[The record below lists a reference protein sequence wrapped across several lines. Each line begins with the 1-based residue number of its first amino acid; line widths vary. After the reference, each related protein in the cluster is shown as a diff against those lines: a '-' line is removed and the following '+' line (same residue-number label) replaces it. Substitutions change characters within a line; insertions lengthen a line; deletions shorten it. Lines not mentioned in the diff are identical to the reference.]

1 MFKNTKQ
8 KVIAGVAGL
17 AVVAA
22 LGAGFAYAN
31 GAFTPATTPEAPAT
45 VAKANVQRN
54 MKQLTAANVTKAA
67 ANLTF
72 AGTDVSATN
81 PVSVSIADGHVMVTE
96 TSSDTAANN
105 VWYAPRRA
113 AALAARLAETKVTDS
128 ADENKDTD
136 IKDVTYVVTDT
147 EGNVKIAVTEEPT
160 ADAVATAGK
169 QTPLDETNPDEVKS
183 TVTVEVTEDEAKHMD
198 EVQPTADTKTDAEK
212 TSDTKADSEKTSDA
226 TSDKK
231 EDTNATSTDTPTEAP
246 KTDKVLNESTG
257 FTMSEDTHDGLADDE
272 KANVATSG
280 GKEVTDPTGT
290 AITPAAPAPK
300 QEAATEAE
308 APAPE
313 KAETVA
319 QNAPEPSYSAPA
331 APSNSS
337 SYTAPA
343 APSNSS
349 SYTAPS
355 QPAQREKHYVVDVYA
370 WDEQVQ
376 TGSHYL
382 TSDGHIFYDDNS
394 LNAYMKQQI
403 KAGHT
408 RISYSVE
415 PDYTTVHHPEQGH
428 WE

>member
-1 MFKNTKQ
+1 MFKTTKQ

-22 LGAGFAYAN
+22 LGTGFAYAN
-31 GAFTPATTPEAPAT
+31 GAFAPASTPEAPAA

-72 AGTDVSATN
+72 AGTDVSATK

-113 AALAARLAETKVTDS
+113 AALAARLAETKVADS

-198 EVQPTADTKTDAEK
+198 EVQPTADTKTKAE

-226 TSDKK
+226 TSEKK
-231 EDTNATSTDTPTEAP
+231 EDANATSTDTPAEAP

-331 APSNSS
+331 APSNS
-337 SYTAPA
+337 
-343 APSNSS
+343 N

-370 WDEQVQ
+370 WDEQVPD
-376 TGSHYL
+376 GSYYQF
-382 TSDGHIFYDDNS
+382 TDGHIEYTDAGM
-394 LNAYMKQQI
+394 NAYYKAQI
-403 KAGHT
+403 KAGV
-408 RISYSVE
+408 RKLSYSVVE
-415 PDYTTVHHPEQGH
+415 TYKTIHHPEQGH

>member
-1 MFKNTKQ
+1 MLKNTKQ
-8 KVIAGVAGL
+8 RVIAGVAGL

-22 LGAGFAYAN
+22 LGTGFAYAN
-31 GAFTPATTPEAPAT
+31 GAFTPTATPEAPAA
-45 VAKANVQRN
+45 VAKANVRRN

-72 AGTDVSATN
+72 AGTDVSVTN

-183 TVTVEVTEDEAKHMD
+183 TVVVEVTEDEAKHMD
-198 EVQPTADTKTDAEK
+198 EVQPTADTKTETG
-212 TSDTKADSEKTSDA
+212 TSDTKSDSEKTSDA

-231 EDTNATSTDTPTEAP
+231 EDANATSTDTPAEAP

-257 FTMSEDTHDGLADDE
+257 FTMSEDTHDGLAEDE

-280 GKEVTDPTGT
+280 GKEVTDPAGT

-300 QEAATEAE
+300 QEDATEAE

-337 SYTAPA
+337 SYTAP
-343 APSNSS
+343 
-349 SYTAPS
+349 S
-355 QPAQREKHYVVDVYA
+355 QPAQREKQKVWVVDRQA
-370 WDEQVQ
+370 WDEQVN
-376 TGSHYL
+376 TGSHYH
-382 TSDGHIFYDDNS
+382 TSDGHDFYDDDS
-394 LNAYMKQQI
+394 LDDYAMQQL
-403 KAGHT
+403 KAGNTHL
-408 RISYSVE
+408 SYSVVE
-415 PDYTTVHHPEQGH
+415 DYTTIHHPEEGH
-428 WE
+428 WEWQ

>member
-1 MFKNTKQ
+1 MLKTTKQ

-22 LGAGFAYAN
+22 LGTGFAYAN
-31 GAFTPATTPEAPAT
+31 GVFTPASTPEAPAA

-113 AALAARLAETKVTDS
+113 AAFAARLAETKVTDS

-147 EGNVKIAVTEEPT
+147 EGNVKIAVTEEPS

-183 TVTVEVTEDEAKHMD
+183 TVVVEVTEDEAKHMD
-198 EVQPTADTKTDAEK
+198 EVQPTADTKTDAA
-212 TSDTKADSEKTSDA
+212 TSDVKADSEKTSDA

-231 EDTNATSTDTPTEAP
+231 EDANATSTDTPAEAP

-300 QEAATEAE
+300 QEDATEAE

-331 APSNSS
+331 APSNSN
-337 SYTAPA
+337 SYA
-343 APSNSS
+343 
-349 SYTAPS
+349 APS
-355 QPAQREKHYVVDVYA
+355 QPAQREKQRVWVVDKPA
-370 WDEQVQ
+370 WDEQVVS
-376 TGSHYL
+376 GGYIRI
-382 TSDGHIFYDDNS
+382 SDGTIFYNTADAV
-394 LNAYMKQQI
+394 AYMKQQI
-403 KAGHT
+403 KAGNT
-408 RISYSVE
+408 RISYSAE
-415 PDYTTVHHPEQGH
+415 DEYTTIHHPEEGH
-428 WE
+428 WEWQ

>member
-8 KVIAGVAGL
+8 RIIAGVAGL

-31 GAFTPATTPEAPAT
+31 GAFTPASTPEAPAT

-128 ADENKDTD
+128 ADENKEAD

-160 ADAVATAGK
+160 AGAVATAGK

-198 EVQPTADTKTDAEK
+198 EVQPTADTKTEAA

-231 EDTNATSTDTPTEAP
+231 EDANTTSTDTPAEAP

-280 GKEVTDPTGT
+280 GKEVTDPTGD

-313 KAETVA
+313 KADAVA
-319 QNAPEPSYSAPA
+319 QNAPEPSYS
-331 APSNSS
+331 
-337 SYTAPA
+337 APA

-370 WDEQVQ
+370 WDEQVPN
-376 TGSHYL
+376 GYHYV
-382 TSDGHIFYDDNS
+382 TSDGHTFYDKDS
-394 LNAYMKQQI
+394 LNAYAMQQLQTGNT
-403 KAGHT
+403 KL
-408 RISYSVE
+408 SYSVVD
-415 PDYTTVHHPEQGH
+415 DYITVHHPEQGH

>member
-8 KVIAGVAGL
+8 KVIAGGATL

-22 LGAGFAYAN
+22 LGTGFAYAN
-31 GAFTPATTPEAPAT
+31 GAFTPTATPEAPAA

-72 AGTDVSATN
+72 AGTDVSVTN

-128 ADENKDTD
+128 ADENKEAD

-183 TVTVEVTEDEAKHMD
+183 TVVVEVTEDEAKHMD
-198 EVQPTADTKTDAEK
+198 EVQPTADTKTEAA

-231 EDTNATSTDTPTEAP
+231 EDADTTADTTPAEAP

-280 GKEVTDPTGT
+280 GKEVTDPAGT

-313 KAETVA
+313 KADTVA

-331 APSNSS
+331 SPSNNNSS
-337 SYTAPA
+337 SSYSAPA
-343 APSNSS
+343 
-349 SYTAPS
+349 
-355 QPAQREKHYVVDVYA
+355 QPTQREKQRVWVVDHPA
-370 WDEQVQ
+370 WDETVE
-376 TGSHYL
+376 TGEHIRI
-382 TSDGHIFYDDNS
+382 SDGTIFYNAADAS
-394 LNAYMKQQI
+394 AYMKQQI
-403 KAGHT
+403 KAGIT

-415 PDYTTVHHPEQGH
+415 PDYTTVHHPEEGH
-428 WE
+428 WEWQ

>member
-1 MFKNTKQ
+1 MFKNTKK
-8 KVIAGVAGL
+8 KVIAGGATL

-22 LGAGFAYAN
+22 LGAGFVYAN
-31 GAFTPATTPEAPAT
+31 GTFTPAATPEAPAA

-72 AGTDVSATN
+72 AGTDVSVTN

-183 TVTVEVTEDEAKHMD
+183 TVVVEVTEDEAKHMD
-198 EVQPTADTKTDAEK
+198 EVQPTADTKTEAA

-231 EDTNATSTDTPTEAP
+231 EDADTTADTTPAEAP

-257 FTMSEDTHDGLADDE
+257 FTMSEDTHDGLAEDE

-280 GKEVTDPTGT
+280 GKEVTDPAGT

-300 QEAATEAE
+300 QEDATEAE

-331 APSNSS
+331 APSS
-337 SYTAPA
+337 
-343 APSNSS
+343 SS

-355 QPAQREKHYVVDVYA
+355 QPAQREKQKVWVVDRPA
-370 WDEQVQ
+370 WDEQVVS
-376 TGSHYL
+376 GGYIRI
-382 TSDGHIFYDDNS
+382 SDGTIFYNTADAV
-394 LNAYMKQQI
+394 AYMKQQI
-403 KAGHT
+403 KAGNT
-408 RISYSVE
+408 RISYSAE
-415 PDYTTVHHPEQGH
+415 DEYTTVHHPEEGH
-428 WE
+428 WEWQ

>member
-8 KVIAGVAGL
+8 KVIAGGATL

-31 GAFTPATTPEAPAT
+31 SAFTPAATPEAPAT
-45 VAKANVQRN
+45 VAKVNVQRN

-169 QTPLDETNPDEVKS
+169 QTPLDEINPEEVKS
-183 TVTVEVTEDEAKHMD
+183 TVVVEVTEDEAKHMD
-198 EVQPTADTKTDAEK
+198 EAQPTA
-212 TSDTKADSEKTSDA
+212 DTKADSEKTPDA

-231 EDTNATSTDTPTEAP
+231 EDADTTADIPAEAP
-246 KTDKVLNESTG
+246 KTDKVLNEPTG
-257 FTMSEDTHDGLADDE
+257 FIMSDDTHDGLADNE
-272 KANVATSG
+272 KANVTTSG
-280 GKEVTDPTGT
+280 GKEVTDPAGT
-290 AITPAAPAPK
+290 AITPAASAPK

-331 APSNSS
+331 APSNS
-337 SYTAPA
+337 
-343 APSNSS
+343 N

-355 QPAQREKHYVVDVYA
+355 QPAQREKQRVWVVDRQA
-370 WDEQVQ
+370 WDEQVE

-382 TSDGHIFYDDNS
+382 TSDGHVFYDAAS
-394 LNAYMKQQI
+394 MNAYVKQQL
-403 KAGHT
+403 KAGN
-408 RISYSVE
+408 RNISYSVV
-415 PDYTTVHHPEQGH
+415 PDYTTVHHPEEGH
-428 WE
+428 WEWQ

>member
-1 MFKNTKQ
+1 MFKTTKQ

-31 GAFTPATTPEAPAT
+31 GAFAPASTPEAPAT
-45 VAKANVQRN
+45 VAKANVQRQ

-72 AGTDVSATN
+72 AGTDVSVTN

-128 ADENKDTD
+128 TDENKEAD

-198 EVQPTADTKTDAEK
+198 EVQPTADTKTETA

-231 EDTNATSTDTPTEAP
+231 EDANATSTDTPAEAP

-331 APSNSS
+331 APSSNNSS
-337 SYTAPA
+337 SSYSAPA
-343 APSNSS
+343 
-349 SYTAPS
+349 
-355 QPAQREKHYVVDVYA
+355 QPTQREKQRVWVVDRPA
-370 WDEQVQ
+370 WDEQVPN
-376 TGSHYL
+376 GYHFV
-382 TSDGHIFYDDNS
+382 TSDGHVFYDKDS
-394 LNAYMKQQI
+394 MTAYVKQQI
-403 KAGHT
+403 KAGNT
-408 RISYSVE
+408 KLSYSVVD
-415 PDYTTVHHPEQGH
+415 DYITVHHPEEGH

>member
-8 KVIAGVAGL
+8 KVIAGGATL

-72 AGTDVSATN
+72 AGTDVSVSN

-128 ADENKDTD
+128 ADENKEAD

-198 EVQPTADTKTDAEK
+198 EVQPTADTKTETSSSDAK
-212 TSDTKADSEKTSDA
+212 TDSEKTSDV

-231 EDTNATSTDTPTEAP
+231 EDANATSTDTTAEAP

-290 AITPAAPAPK
+290 TITPAAPAPK

-313 KAETVA
+313 KAEAVA

-337 SYTAPA
+337 SYTAP
-343 APSNSS
+343 
-349 SYTAPS
+349 S
-355 QPAQREKHYVVDVYA
+355 QPAQREKQRVWVVDKPA
-370 WDEQVQ
+370 WDETVE
-376 TGSHYL
+376 TGEHIRI
-382 TSDGHIFYDDNS
+382 SDGTIFYNAADAS
-394 LNAYMKQQI
+394 AYMKQQI
-403 KAGHT
+403 KAGIT

-415 PDYTTVHHPEQGH
+415 PDYTTVHHPEEGH
-428 WE
+428 WEWQ

>member
-1 MFKNTKQ
+1 MLKTTKQ

-22 LGAGFAYAN
+22 LGTGFAYAN
-31 GAFTPATTPEAPAT
+31 GAFTPTATPEAPAT

-128 ADENKDTD
+128 ANENKEAD

-183 TVTVEVTEDEAKHMD
+183 TVVVEVTEDEAKHMD
-198 EVQPTADTKTDAEK
+198 EVQPTADTKTDTEK
-212 TSDTKADSEKTSDA
+212 TSDV

-231 EDTNATSTDTPTEAP
+231 EDANATSNDAPAEAP

-257 FTMSEDTHDGLADDE
+257 FTMSEDTHDGLSDDE

-280 GKEVTDPTGT
+280 GKEVTDPAGT
-290 AITPAAPAPK
+290 TITPAAPAPK

-313 KAETVA
+313 KAEAVA

-337 SYTAPA
+337 SYT
-343 APSNSS
+343 
-349 SYTAPS
+349 TPS
-355 QPAQREKHYVVDVYA
+355 QPAQREKQRVWVVDKPA
-370 WDEQVQ
+370 WDETIE
-376 TGSHYL
+376 TGEHIRI
-382 TSDGHIFYDDNS
+382 SDGTIFY
-394 LNAYMKQQI
+394 NAADATAYVKQQI
-403 KAGHT
+403 KAGIT

-415 PDYTTVHHPEQGH
+415 PDYTTVHHPEEGH
-428 WE
+428 WEWQ

>member
-8 KVIAGVAGL
+8 KVIAGGATL

-31 GAFTPATTPEAPAT
+31 GAFTPAATPEAPAT

-72 AGTDVSATN
+72 AGTDVSVTN
-81 PVSVSIADGHVMVTE
+81 PVSVSIADGHAMVTE

-160 ADAVATAGK
+160 AEAVATAGK

-198 EVQPTADTKTDAEK
+198 EVQLTAATKTEA
-212 TSDTKADSEKTSDA
+212 TSSDTKADSEKTSDA
-226 TSDKK
+226 TSDKNK
-231 EDTNATSTDTPTEAP
+231 DASATSTDTPAEAP

-280 GKEVTDPTGT
+280 GKEVTDPAGT

-313 KAETVA
+313 KSETVA
-319 QNAPEPSYSAPA
+319 QNAPESSYSAPA
-331 APSNSS
+331 S
-337 SYTAPA
+337 
-343 APSNSS
+343 PSNSS

-355 QPAQREKHYVVDVYA
+355 QPAQREKQRVWVVDRPV
-370 WDEQVQ
+370 WDETVE
-376 TGSHYL
+376 TGDHIRM
-382 TSDGHIFYDDNS
+382 SDGTIFYNTADAI
-394 LNAYMKQQI
+394 AYAKQQI
-403 KAGHT
+403 KAGNTHL
-408 RISYSVE
+408 SYSVE
-415 PDYTTVHHPEQGH
+415 PEYTTIHHSEEGH
-428 WE
+428 WEWQ

>member
-1 MFKNTKQ
+1 MLKTTKQ

-22 LGAGFAYAN
+22 LGVGFAYAN
-31 GAFTPATTPEAPAT
+31 GAFTPAATPEAPAT

-72 AGTDVSATN
+72 AGTDVSVSN

-128 ADENKDTD
+128 ADENKEAD

-183 TVTVEVTEDEAKHMD
+183 TVVVEVTEDEAKHMD
-198 EVQPTADTKTDAEK
+198 EVQPTADTKAEAE
-212 TSDTKADSEKTSDA
+212 TSDTKADSEKTNDA

-231 EDTNATSTDTPTEAP
+231 EDANATSTDAPAEAP

-337 SYTAPA
+337 SYT
-343 APSNSS
+343 
-349 SYTAPS
+349 TPS

-376 TGSHYL
+376 TGEHIRM
-382 TSDGHIFYDDNS
+382 SDGTIFYNAADAS
-394 LNAYMKQQI
+394 AYMKAKLKQGI
-403 KAGHT
+403 T
-408 RISYSVE
+408 NISYSVE
-415 PDYTTVHHPEQGH
+415 PEYTTIHHPEQGH

>member
-8 KVIAGVAGL
+8 RVIAGVAGL

-31 GAFTPATTPEAPAT
+31 GAFTPASTPEAPAA

-54 MKQLTAANVTKAA
+54 MKQLTAANVAKAA

-128 ADENKDTD
+128 ADENKEAD

-198 EVQPTADTKTDAEK
+198 EVQPTADTKTDAS

-231 EDTNATSTDTPTEAP
+231 EDAATAETPAEAP

-313 KAETVA
+313 KADTVA

-331 APSNSS
+331 SPSNS
-337 SYTAPA
+337 
-343 APSNSS
+343 N

-355 QPAQREKHYVVDVYA
+355 QPAQREKQKVWVVDRPA
-370 WDEQVQ
+370 WDEQVVS
-376 TGSHYL
+376 GGHFI
-382 TSDGHIFYDDNS
+382 TSDGHVFYDKNS
-394 LNAYMKQQI
+394 MTAYVKQQI
-403 KAGHT
+403 KAGNT
-408 RISYSVE
+408 RISYSVVD
-415 PDYTTVHHPEQGH
+415 DYTTVHHPEEGH
-428 WE
+428 WEWR

>member
-8 KVIAGVAGL
+8 KVIAGGATL

-31 GAFTPATTPEAPAT
+31 GVFTPASTPEAPAT

-128 ADENKDTD
+128 ADENKEAD

-169 QTPLDETNPDEVKS
+169 QTPLDETNPEEVKS
-183 TVTVEVTEDEAKHMD
+183 TVVVEVTEDEAKHMD
-198 EVQPTADTKTDAEK
+198 EVQPTADTKTETEK
-212 TSDTKADSEKTSDA
+212 TSDATSDA

-231 EDTNATSTDTPTEAP
+231 EDADTTADTTPAEAP

-300 QEAATEAE
+300 QEDATEAE

-337 SYTAPA
+337 SYTT
-343 APSNSS
+343 S
-349 SYTAPS
+349 S
-355 QPAQREKHYVVDVYA
+355 QPAQREKQRVWVVDKPA
-370 WDEQVQ
+370 WDEQVPN
-376 TGSHYL
+376 GYHYL
-382 TSDGHIFYDDNS
+382 FSDGHI
-394 LNAYMKQQI
+394 AYTDEESIAYAKAKL
-403 KAGHT
+403 KAGV
-408 RISYSVE
+408 RKLSYSIVD
-415 PDYTTVHHPEQGH
+415 DYITVHHPEEGH
-428 WE
+428 WEWQ

>member
-1 MFKNTKQ
+1 MLKTTKQ

-22 LGAGFAYAN
+22 LGTGFAYAN
-31 GAFTPATTPEAPAT
+31 GVFTPASTPEAPAA

-81 PVSVSIADGHVMVTE
+81 PVSVSITDGHVMVTE

-113 AALAARLAETKVTDS
+113 AALAARLAETKVADS
-128 ADENKDTD
+128 ADENKDTN

-147 EGNVKIAVTEEPT
+147 EGNVKIAVTEEPS

-198 EVQPTADTKTDAEK
+198 EVQPTADTKTEAE

-231 EDTNATSTDTPTEAP
+231 EDANATSTDTPAEAP

-337 SYTAPA
+337 SYTAP
-343 APSNSS
+343 
-349 SYTAPS
+349 S
-355 QPAQREKHYVVDVYA
+355 QPAQREKQRVWVVDKPA
-370 WDEQVQ
+370 WDEQVV
-376 TGSHYL
+376 SDSYIRM
-382 TSDGHIFYDDNS
+382 SDGTIFHSTADAI
-394 LNAYMKQQI
+394 AYMKAKFKQ
-403 KAGHT
+403 GVT
-408 RISYSVE
+408 NLSYSAE
-415 PDYTTVHHPEQGH
+415 DEYTTIHHPEEGH
-428 WE
+428 WEWR

>member
-8 KVIAGVAGL
+8 KVIAGGATL

-45 VAKANVQRN
+45 VAKANVQRS

-128 ADENKDTD
+128 ADENKEAD

-169 QTPLDETNPDEVKS
+169 QTPLDETNPEEVKS
-183 TVTVEVTEDEAKHMD
+183 TVVVEVTEDEAKHMD
-198 EVQPTADTKTDAEK
+198 EVQPTADTKAETG

-231 EDTNATSTDTPTEAP
+231 EDTATAKTPAEAP

-257 FTMSEDTHDGLADDE
+257 FTMSEDTHDGLAEDE

-280 GKEVTDPTGT
+280 GKEVTDPAGT

-331 APSNSS
+331 APSNSN
-337 SYTAPA
+337 SYAT
-343 APSNSS
+343 
-349 SYTAPS
+349 PS

-382 TSDGHIFYDDNS
+382 TSDGRVFYDDDS
-394 LNAYMKQQI
+394 LENYAMQQI
-403 KAGHT
+403 EAGNT
-408 RISYSVE
+408 KFSYSVV
-415 PDYTTVHHPEQGH
+415 PDYTTIHHPEQGH

>member
-8 KVIAGVAGL
+8 KVIAGGATL

-31 GAFTPATTPEAPAT
+31 GAFTPAATPEAPAT

-128 ADENKDTD
+128 ADENKEAD

-198 EVQPTADTKTDAEK
+198 EVQPTADTKTDAS
-212 TSDTKADSEKTSDA
+212 TSDTKTDSEKTTDA

-231 EDTNATSTDTPTEAP
+231 EDANATSTDTPAEAP

-280 GKEVTDPTGT
+280 GKEVTDPAGT

-337 SYTAPA
+337 SYTAP
-343 APSNSS
+343 
-349 SYTAPS
+349 S
-355 QPAQREKHYVVDVYA
+355 QPAQREKQRVWVVDHPA
-370 WDEQVQ
+370 WDEQVL
-376 TGSHYL
+376 TGGHFV
-382 TSDGHIFYDDNS
+382 TSDGHAFYDKDS
-394 LNAYMKQQI
+394 MTAYVKEQI
-403 KAGHT
+403 KAGNT
-408 RISYSVE
+408 KISYTVVD
-415 PDYTTVHHPEQGH
+415 DYTTVHHPEEGH
-428 WE
+428 WEWR

>member
-8 KVIAGVAGL
+8 RVIAGVAGL

-22 LGAGFAYAN
+22 LGTGFAYAN
-31 GAFTPATTPEAPAT
+31 GAFAPTATPEVPAT

-128 ADENKDTD
+128 ADENKEAD

-183 TVTVEVTEDEAKHMD
+183 TVTVEVTEDEAKHID
-198 EVQPTADTKTDAEK
+198 EVQPTADTKTEAEN
-212 TSDTKADSEKTSDA
+212 SDTKADSEKTNDI

-231 EDTNATSTDTPTEAP
+231 EDANATSTDTPAEAP

-319 QNAPEPSYSAPA
+319 QNAPEPSYSAP
-331 APSNSS
+331 
-337 SYTAPA
+337 T

-370 WDEQVQ
+370 WDEQVPN
-376 TGSHYL
+376 GYHFV
-382 TSDGHIFYDDNS
+382 TSDGHIFYDKDS
-394 LNAYMKQQI
+394 MTAYVKQQI
-403 KAGHT
+403 KAGNT
-408 RISYSVE
+408 KLSYTVVD
-415 PDYTTVHHPEQGH
+415 DYITVHHPEEGH

>member
-8 KVIAGVAGL
+8 KVIAGGATL

-22 LGAGFAYAN
+22 LGAGVAYAN
-31 GAFTPATTPEAPAT
+31 GAFTPAATPEAPAT

-183 TVTVEVTEDEAKHMD
+183 TVVVEVTEDEAKHMD
-198 EVQPTADTKTDAEK
+198 EVQPTADTKTETG
-212 TSDTKADSEKTSDA
+212 TSDAKTDSEKTYDA
-226 TSDKK
+226 TSDKNK
-231 EDTNATSTDTPTEAP
+231 DANATSTDTPAEAP

-257 FTMSEDTHDGLADDE
+257 FTMSEDTHDGLAEDE

-280 GKEVTDPTGT
+280 GKEVTDPAGT

-313 KAETVA
+313 KADAVA

-331 APSNSS
+331 APSNSN
-337 SYTAPA
+337 SYAT
-343 APSNSS
+343 
-349 SYTAPS
+349 PS
-355 QPAQREKHYVVDVYA
+355 QPAQREKQRVWVVDRPA
-370 WDEQVQ
+370 WDETVE
-376 TGSHYL
+376 TGSHYRI
-382 TSDGHIFYDDNS
+382 SDGTIFYNASDVT
-394 LNAYMKQQI
+394 AYMKQQI
-403 KAGHT
+403 RAGIT

-415 PDYTTVHHPEQGH
+415 PDYTTIHHPEEGH
-428 WE
+428 WEWQ

>member
-1 MFKNTKQ
+1 MFKTTKQ

-31 GAFTPATTPEAPAT
+31 GAFTPATTPEAPTT

-128 ADENKDTD
+128 ANENKEAD

-160 ADAVATAGK
+160 AEAVATAGK
-169 QTPLDETNPDEVKS
+169 QTPLDETNPDEVES
-183 TVTVEVTEDEAKHMD
+183 TVIVEVTEDEAKHMD
-198 EVQPTADTKTDAEK
+198 EVQPTADTKTETA
-212 TSDTKADSEKTSDA
+212 TSDTKADSEKTSDT

-231 EDTNATSTDTPTEAP
+231 EDATSTDTPAEAP

-280 GKEVTDPTGT
+280 GKEVTDPAGT

-337 SYTAPA
+337 SYTAP
-343 APSNSS
+343 
-349 SYTAPS
+349 S

-370 WDEQVQ
+370 WDEQVPN
-376 TGSHYL
+376 GYHYV
-382 TSDGHIFYDDNS
+382 TSDGHTFYDKDS
-394 LNAYMKQQI
+394 LNAYAMQQLQ
-403 KAGHT
+403 AGNT
-408 RISYSVE
+408 KLSYSVVD
-415 PDYTTVHHPEQGH
+415 DYITVHHPEQGH

>member
-8 KVIAGVAGL
+8 KVIAGGATL

-22 LGAGFAYAN
+22 LGAGVAYAN
-31 GAFTPATTPEAPAT
+31 GAFTPAATPEAPAT

-313 KAETVA
+313 KADTVA

-337 SYTAPA
+337 SYTAP
-343 APSNSS
+343 
-349 SYTAPS
+349 S
-355 QPAQREKHYVVDVYA
+355 QPAQREKQKVWVVDRPA
-370 WDEQVQ
+370 WDEQVN
-376 TGSHYL
+376 TGSHYH
-382 TSDGHIFYDDNS
+382 TSDGHDFYDDDS
-394 LNAYMKQQI
+394 LTVYMKQQI
-403 KAGHT
+403 KAGNTHL
-408 RISYSVE
+408 SYSVE
-415 PDYTTVHHPEQGH
+415 PDYTTIHHPEEGH
-428 WE
+428 WEWQ

>member
-8 KVIAGVAGL
+8 RVIAGVAGL

-22 LGAGFAYAN
+22 LGTGFAYAN
-31 GAFTPATTPEAPAT
+31 GVFTPASTPEAPAA
-45 VAKANVQRN
+45 VAEANVQRN

-128 ADENKDTD
+128 TDENKEAD

-198 EVQPTADTKTDAEK
+198 EVQPTADTKTETA

-231 EDTNATSTDTPTEAP
+231 EDANATSTDTPAEAP

-313 KAETVA
+313 KADTVA

-337 SYTAPA
+337 SYAT
-343 APSNSS
+343 
-349 SYTAPS
+349 PS
-355 QPAQREKHYVVDVYA
+355 QPAQREKQRVWVVDRPA
-370 WDEQVQ
+370 WDEQVV
-376 TGSHYL
+376 SDSYIRM
-382 TSDGHIFYDDNS
+382 SDGTIFHSTADAI
-394 LNAYMKQQI
+394 AYMKAKFKQ
-403 KAGHT
+403 GVT
-408 RISYSVE
+408 NLSYSAE
-415 PDYTTVHHPEQGH
+415 DEYTTIHHPEEGH
-428 WE
+428 

>member
-8 KVIAGVAGL
+8 RVIAGVAGL

-31 GAFTPATTPEAPAT
+31 GVFTPAATPEAPAA

-72 AGTDVSATN
+72 AGTDVSVSN

-147 EGNVKIAVTEEPT
+147 EGNVKIAVSEEPT
-160 ADAVATAGK
+160 AEAVATAGK

-198 EVQPTADTKTDAEK
+198 EVQPTADTKTEAE
-212 TSDTKADSEKTSDA
+212 TSDNKADSEKTSDA

-231 EDTNATSTDTPTEAP
+231 EDADTTADTPAEAP

-257 FTMSEDTHDGLADDE
+257 FIMSEDTHDGLADDE

-280 GKEVTDPTGT
+280 GKEVTDPAGT

-337 SYTAPA
+337 SYAT
-343 APSNSS
+343 
-349 SYTAPS
+349 PS
-355 QPAQREKHYVVDVYA
+355 QPAQREKQRVWVVDKPA
-370 WDEQVQ
+370 WDEQVV
-376 TGSHYL
+376 SDSYIRM
-382 TSDGHIFYDDNS
+382 SDGTIFHSTADAI
-394 LNAYMKQQI
+394 AYMKAKFKQ
-403 KAGHT
+403 GVT
-408 RISYSVE
+408 NLSYSAE
-415 PDYTTVHHPEQGH
+415 DEYTTVHHQEEGH
-428 WE
+428 WEWR

>member
-1 MFKNTKQ
+1 MLKTTKQ

-31 GAFTPATTPEAPAT
+31 GVFTPAYAPEAPAT

-72 AGTDVSATN
+72 AGTDVSVTN

-128 ADENKDTD
+128 ANENKEAD

-183 TVTVEVTEDEAKHMD
+183 TVVVEVTEDEAKHMD
-198 EVQPTADTKTDAEK
+198 EVQPTADTKTDTEK
-212 TSDTKADSEKTSDA
+212 TSDV

-231 EDTNATSTDTPTEAP
+231 EDANATSNDAPAEAP

-280 GKEVTDPTGT
+280 GKEVTDPAGT

-331 APSNSS
+331 APSNSN
-337 SYTAPA
+337 SYAT
-343 APSNSS
+343 
-349 SYTAPS
+349 PS
-355 QPAQREKHYVVDVYA
+355 QPAQREKQRVWVVDKPA
-370 WDEQVQ
+370 WDETIE
-376 TGSHYL
+376 TGEHIRI
-382 TSDGHIFYDDNS
+382 SDGTIFY
-394 LNAYMKQQI
+394 NAADATAYVKQQI
-403 KAGHT
+403 KAGIT

-415 PDYTTVHHPEQGH
+415 PDYTTVHHPEEGH
-428 WE
+428 WEWQ

>member
-1 MFKNTKQ
+1 MLKTTKQ

-22 LGAGFAYAN
+22 LGTGFAYAN
-31 GAFTPATTPEAPAT
+31 GVFTPASTSEAPAA

-128 ADENKDTD
+128 ADENKDAD
-136 IKDVTYVVTDT
+136 IKDVTYVVTDI

-183 TVTVEVTEDEAKHMD
+183 IVTVEVTEDEAKHMD
-198 EVQPTADTKTDAEK
+198 EVQPTADTKTETA

-231 EDTNATSTDTPTEAP
+231 EDANATSTDTPAEAP

-280 GKEVTDPTGT
+280 GKEVTDPAGT

-300 QEAATEAE
+300 QKAATEAE

-313 KAETVA
+313 KADTVA
-319 QNAPEPSYSAPA
+319 QNAPEPSYSAP
-331 APSNSS
+331 
-337 SYTAPA
+337 T

-370 WDEQVQ
+370 WDEQVPN
-376 TGSHYL
+376 GYHFV
-382 TSDGHIFYDDNS
+382 TSDGHIFYDKDS
-394 LNAYMKQQI
+394 MTAYIKQQI
-403 KAGHT
+403 KAGNT
-408 RISYSVE
+408 KLSYTVVD
-415 PDYTTVHHPEQGH
+415 DYITVHHPEEGH

>member
-1 MFKNTKQ
+1 MLKNTKQ
-8 KVIAGVAGL
+8 RVIAGVAGL

-22 LGAGFAYAN
+22 LGAGFVYAN
-31 GAFTPATTPEAPAT
+31 GAFTPAATPEAPAT

-96 TSSDTAANN
+96 TSADTAANN

-128 ADENKDTD
+128 ADENKEAD

-212 TSDTKADSEKTSDA
+212 TSDV

-231 EDTNATSTDTPTEAP
+231 EDANATSNDTPAEAP

-280 GKEVTDPTGT
+280 GKEVTDPAGT
-290 AITPAAPAPK
+290 TITPAAPAPK

-313 KAETVA
+313 KADTVA

-337 SYTAPA
+337 SYTAP
-343 APSNSS
+343 
-349 SYTAPS
+349 S
-355 QPAQREKHYVVDVYA
+355 QPAQREKQRVWVVDKPA
-370 WDEQVQ
+370 WDETIE
-376 TGSHYL
+376 TGEHIRI
-382 TSDGHIFYDDNS
+382 SDGTIFY
-394 LNAYMKQQI
+394 NAADATAYVKQQI
-403 KAGHT
+403 KAGIT

-415 PDYTTVHHPEQGH
+415 PDYTTVHHPEEGH
-428 WE
+428 WEWQ

>member
-8 KVIAGVAGL
+8 RVIAGVAGL

-22 LGAGFAYAN
+22 LGTGFAYAN
-31 GAFTPATTPEAPAT
+31 GAFTPTATPEAPAT

-72 AGTDVSATN
+72 AGTDVSVSN

-169 QTPLDETNPDEVKS
+169 QTPLDETNPDEVES
-183 TVTVEVTEDEAKHMD
+183 TITVEVTEDEAKHMD
-198 EVQPTADTKTDAEK
+198 EVQPTADTKTETA
-212 TSDTKADSEKTSDA
+212 TSDTKADSEKTSDT

-231 EDTNATSTDTPTEAP
+231 EDATSTDTPAEAP

-331 APSNSS
+331 APSSNNSS
-337 SYTAPA
+337 SSYSAPA
-343 APSNSS
+343 
-349 SYTAPS
+349 
-355 QPAQREKHYVVDVYA
+355 QPTQREKQRVWVVDRPA
-370 WDEQVQ
+370 WDEQVPN
-376 TGSHYL
+376 GYHYVM
-382 TSDGHIFYDDNS
+382 SDGTVFYSASDAI
-394 LNAYMKQQI
+394 AYAKEKIKQ
-403 KAGHT
+403 GVT
-408 RISYSVE
+408 NLSYSVVD
-415 PDYTTVHHPEQGH
+415 DYTTIHHPEEGH

>member
-8 KVIAGVAGL
+8 KVIAGGATL

-31 GAFTPATTPEAPAT
+31 GAFTPAATPEAPAT

-113 AALAARLAETKVTDS
+113 AALAARLAETKVTNS
-128 ADENKDTD
+128 ADENKESD

-183 TVTVEVTEDEAKHMD
+183 TVVVEVTEDEAKHMD
-198 EVQPTADTKTDAEK
+198 EVQPTADTKTEAA

-231 EDTNATSTDTPTEAP
+231 EDADTTADTPAEAP

-257 FTMSEDTHDGLADDE
+257 FTMSEDTHDGLAEDE

-280 GKEVTDPTGT
+280 GKEVTDPAGT

-313 KAETVA
+313 KADTVA

-331 APSNSS
+331 SPSS
-337 SYTAPA
+337 S
-343 APSNSS
+343 SN
-349 SYTAPS
+349 YTAPS
-355 QPAQREKHYVVDVYA
+355 QPAQREKQRVWVVDKPA
-370 WDEQVQ
+370 WDEQVV
-376 TGSHYL
+376 SDSYIRM
-382 TSDGHIFYDDNS
+382 SDGTIFHSTADAI
-394 LNAYMKQQI
+394 AYMKQQI
-403 KAGHT
+403 KAGNT
-408 RISYSVE
+408 RISYSAE
-415 PDYTTVHHPEQGH
+415 DEYTTVHHPEEGH
-428 WE
+428 WEWQ

>member
-1 MFKNTKQ
+1 MFKNTKK
-8 KVIAGVAGL
+8 KVIAGGATL

-22 LGAGFAYAN
+22 LGAGFVYAN
-31 GAFTPATTPEAPAT
+31 GTFTPAATPEAPAT

-128 ADENKDTD
+128 ADENKEAD

-198 EVQPTADTKTDAEK
+198 EVQPTADTKTEAA
-212 TSDTKADSEKTSDA
+212 TSDAKTDSEKTSDA

-231 EDTNATSTDTPTEAP
+231 EDANATSTDTPAEAP

-257 FTMSEDTHDGLADDE
+257 FTMSEDTHDGLAEDE

-313 KAETVA
+313 KADTVA

-331 APSNSS
+331 APSSNNSS
-337 SYTAPA
+337 SYYSAPA
-343 APSNSS
+343 
-349 SYTAPS
+349 
-355 QPAQREKHYVVDVYA
+355 QPTQREKQKVWVVDRPA
-370 WDEQVQ
+370 WDEQVLS
-376 TGSHYL
+376 GGHFI
-382 TSDGHIFYDDNS
+382 TSDGHTFYDKDS
-394 LNAYMKQQI
+394 MTAYVKQQI
-403 KAGHT
+403 KAGNT
-408 RISYSVE
+408 RISYSVVD
-415 PDYTTVHHPEQGH
+415 DYTTVHHPEEGH

>member
-1 MFKNTKQ
+1 MLKTTKQ

-22 LGAGFAYAN
+22 LGTGFAYAN
-31 GAFTPATTPEAPAT
+31 GVFTPASTPEAPAA

-72 AGTDVSATN
+72 AGTDVSVSN

-96 TSSDTAANN
+96 TSADTAANN

-128 ADENKDTD
+128 ADENKEAD

-198 EVQPTADTKTDAEK
+198 EVQPTADTKTEAA

-226 TSDKK
+226 ISDKK
-231 EDTNATSTDTPTEAP
+231 EDAATAETPAEAP

-280 GKEVTDPTGT
+280 GKEVTDPAGT
-290 AITPAAPAPK
+290 TITPAAPAPK

-313 KAETVA
+313 KADTVA
-319 QNAPEPSYSAPA
+319 QNAPEPSYS
-331 APSNSS
+331 
-337 SYTAPA
+337 APA

-382 TSDGHIFYDDNS
+382 TSDGRVFYDDNS

-403 KAGHT
+403 KAGNT

-415 PDYTTVHHPEQGH
+415 PDYTTIHHPEEGH

>member
-1 MFKNTKQ
+1 MLKNTKQ

-22 LGAGFAYAN
+22 LGTGFAYAH
-31 GAFTPATTPEAPAT
+31 GAFAPASTPEAPAV

-72 AGTDVSATN
+72 AGTDVSVTN

-160 ADAVATAGK
+160 AEAVATAGK

-198 EVQPTADTKTDAEK
+198 EVQPTAATKTEA
-212 TSDTKADSEKTSDA
+212 TSSDTKADSEKTSDA
-226 TSDKK
+226 TSDKNK
-231 EDTNATSTDTPTEAP
+231 DANATSTDTPAEAP

-300 QEAATEAE
+300 QEDATEAE

-331 APSNSS
+331 APSNSN
-337 SYTAPA
+337 SYAT
-343 APSNSS
+343 
-349 SYTAPS
+349 PS
-355 QPAQREKHYVVDVYA
+355 QPAQREKQRVWVVDKPA
-370 WDEQVQ
+370 WDETIE
-376 TGSHYL
+376 TGEHIRI
-382 TSDGHIFYDDNS
+382 SDGTIFY
-394 LNAYMKQQI
+394 NAADATAYVKQQI
-403 KAGHT
+403 KAGIT

-415 PDYTTVHHPEQGH
+415 PDYTTVHHPEEVTGSGSKS
-428 WE
+428 

>member
-31 GAFTPATTPEAPAT
+31 GVFTPASTPEAPAT

-72 AGTDVSATN
+72 AGTDVSVSN

-198 EVQPTADTKTDAEK
+198 EVQPTADTKTEAE
-212 TSDTKADSEKTSDA
+212 TSDTKADSEKTNDI

-231 EDTNATSTDTPTEAP
+231 EDANATSTDTPTEAP

-257 FTMSEDTHDGLADDE
+257 FTMSEDTHDGLAEDE

-300 QEAATEAE
+300 QEDATEAE

-331 APSNSS
+331 TPSNSN
-337 SYTAPA
+337 SYAT
-343 APSNSS
+343 
-349 SYTAPS
+349 PS

-403 KAGHT
+403 KAGNT

-415 PDYTTVHHPEQGH
+415 PDYTTIHHPEEGH

>member
-1 MFKNTKQ
+1 MLKNTKQ
-8 KVIAGVAGL
+8 KVIAGGATL

-31 GAFTPATTPEAPAT
+31 GAFAPASTPEAPAT
-45 VAKANVQRN
+45 VAKANVQRQ

-72 AGTDVSATN
+72 AGTDVSVTN

-113 AALAARLAETKVTDS
+113 AALAARLAETKVVDS
-128 ADENKDTD
+128 ADENKETD

-147 EGNVKIAVTEEPT
+147 DGNVKIAVTEEPT
-160 ADAVATAGK
+160 AEAVATAGK

-198 EVQPTADTKTDAEK
+198 EVQPTADTKTEAE

-231 EDTNATSTDTPTEAP
+231 EDANATSTDTPAEAP

-280 GKEVTDPTGT
+280 GKEVTDPAGT

-308 APAPE
+308 APTPE

-337 SYTAPA
+337 SYTAP
-343 APSNSS
+343 
-349 SYTAPS
+349 S
-355 QPAQREKHYVVDVYA
+355 QPAQREKKYVVDVYA

-376 TGSHYL
+376 TGEHIRM
-382 TSDGHIFYDDNS
+382 SDGTIFYNAADAS
-394 LNAYMKQQI
+394 AYMKAKLKQGI
-403 KAGHT
+403 T
-408 RISYSVE
+408 NISYSVE
-415 PDYTTVHHPEQGH
+415 PEYTTIHHPEEGH

>member
-8 KVIAGVAGL
+8 KVIAGGATL

-31 GAFTPATTPEAPAT
+31 GAFTPAATPEAPAT

-128 ADENKDTD
+128 ADENKETD
-136 IKDVTYVVTDT
+136 IKDVTYVVADT

-198 EVQPTADTKTDAEK
+198 EVQPTADTKTDAS
-212 TSDTKADSEKTSDA
+212 TSDTKTDSEKTTDA

-231 EDTNATSTDTPTEAP
+231 EDANATSTDTPAEAP

-280 GKEVTDPTGT
+280 GKEVTDPAGT

-337 SYTAPA
+337 SYTAP
-343 APSNSS
+343 
-349 SYTAPS
+349 S

-382 TSDGHIFYDDNS
+382 TSDGRVFYDDDS
-394 LNAYMKQQI
+394 LSAYMKQQL
-403 KAGHT
+403 KAGNT
-408 RISYSVE
+408 RISYSVV

>member
-8 KVIAGVAGL
+8 RVIAGVAGL

-31 GAFTPATTPEAPAT
+31 GAFTPTDTPEAPAT

-72 AGTDVSATN
+72 ADTDVSVTN

-113 AALAARLAETKVTDS
+113 AALAARLAETKVADS

-183 TVTVEVTEDEAKHMD
+183 TVVVEVTEDEAKHMD
-198 EVQPTADTKTDAEK
+198 EVQPTADTKTDTEK
-212 TSDTKADSEKTSDA
+212 TSDV

-231 EDTNATSTDTPTEAP
+231 EDANATSNDAPAEAP

-257 FTMSEDTHDGLADDE
+257 FTMSEDTHDGLAEDE

-280 GKEVTDPTGT
+280 GKEVTDPAGT

-331 APSNSS
+331 A
-337 SYTAPA
+337 T
-343 APSNSS
+343 SNSS

-382 TSDGHIFYDDNS
+382 TSDGRVFYDDDS
-394 LNAYMKQQI
+394 LENYAMQQI
-403 KAGHT
+403 EAGNT
-408 RISYSVE
+408 KFSYSVV
-415 PDYTTVHHPEQGH
+415 PDYTTIHHPEQGH

>member
-1 MFKNTKQ
+1 MLKNTKQ
-8 KVIAGVAGL
+8 RVIAGVAGL

-31 GAFTPATTPEAPAT
+31 GAFTPAYAPEAPAT

-128 ADENKDTD
+128 ADENKEAD

-147 EGNVKIAVTEEPT
+147 ESNVKIAVTEEPT

-183 TVTVEVTEDEAKHMD
+183 TVVVEVTEDEAKHMD
-198 EVQPTADTKTDAEK
+198 EVQPTADTKTDTEK
-212 TSDTKADSEKTSDA
+212 TSDV

-231 EDTNATSTDTPTEAP
+231 EDANATSNDAPAEAP

-257 FTMSEDTHDGLADDE
+257 FTMSEDTHDGLSDDE

-280 GKEVTDPTGT
+280 GKEVTDPAGT

-331 APSNSS
+331 APSNSN
-337 SYTAPA
+337 SYAT
-343 APSNSS
+343 
-349 SYTAPS
+349 PS
-355 QPAQREKHYVVDVYA
+355 QPAQREKQRVWVVDRPA
-370 WDEQVQ
+370 WDEQVPN
-376 TGSHYL
+376 GYHYV
-382 TSDGHIFYDDNS
+382 TSDGHVFYDADS
-394 LNAYMKQQI
+394 LNAYAKQQI
-403 KAGHT
+403 RAGIT
-408 RISYSVE
+408 KLSYSVVD
-415 PDYTTVHHPEQGH
+415 DYTTIHHPEEGH
-428 WE
+428 WEWQ

>member
-8 KVIAGVAGL
+8 KVIAGGATL

-31 GAFTPATTPEAPAT
+31 GAFTPAATPEASAT

-72 AGTDVSATN
+72 AGTDVSVSN

-183 TVTVEVTEDEAKHMD
+183 TVVVEVTEDEAKHMD
-198 EVQPTADTKTDAEK
+198 EVQPTADTKTEAATSDTKADAEK
-212 TSDTKADSEKTSDA
+212 TSDT

-231 EDTNATSTDTPTEAP
+231 EDAATAETPAEAP

-257 FTMSEDTHDGLADDE
+257 FIMSEDTHDGLAEDE

-280 GKEVTDPTGT
+280 GKEVTDPAGT

-300 QEAATEAE
+300 QEAATEAT

-313 KAETVA
+313 KAEAVA
-319 QNAPEPSYSAPA
+319 QNAPEPNYSAPA
-331 APSNSS
+331 APSNS
-337 SYTAPA
+337 
-343 APSNSS
+343 N

-355 QPAQREKHYVVDVYA
+355 QPAQREKQRVWVVDRPA
-370 WDEQVQ
+370 WDEQVPN
-376 TGSHYL
+376 GYHYV
-382 TSDGHIFYDDNS
+382 TSDGHVFYDADS
-394 LNAYMKQQI
+394 LTAYAEQQI
-403 KAGHT
+403 KAGNT
-408 RISYSVE
+408 KLSYSVID
-415 PDYTTVHHPEQGH
+415 DYITVHHPEEGH

>member
-1 MFKNTKQ
+1 MLKTTKQ

-22 LGAGFAYAN
+22 LGTGFAYAN
-31 GAFTPATTPEAPAT
+31 GVFTPASTPEAPAA

-183 TVTVEVTEDEAKHMD
+183 TVVVEVTEDEAKHMD
-198 EVQPTADTKTDAEK
+198 EVQPTADTKTDAA
-212 TSDTKADSEKTSDA
+212 TSDVKADSEKTSDA

-231 EDTNATSTDTPTEAP
+231 EDANATSTDTPAEAP

-300 QEAATEAE
+300 QEDATEAE

-331 APSNSS
+331 APSNSN
-337 SYTAPA
+337 SYA
-343 APSNSS
+343 
-349 SYTAPS
+349 APS
-355 QPAQREKHYVVDVYA
+355 QPAQREKQKVWVVDRPA
-370 WDEQVQ
+370 WDEQVVS
-376 TGSHYL
+376 GGYIRI
-382 TSDGHIFYDDNS
+382 SDGTIFYNTADAV
-394 LNAYMKQQI
+394 AYMKQQI
-403 KAGHT
+403 KAGNT
-408 RISYSVE
+408 RISYSAE
-415 PDYTTVHHPEQGH
+415 DEYTTIHHPEEGH
-428 WE
+428 WEWQ

>member
-1 MFKNTKQ
+1 MFKITKQ

-17 AVVAA
+17 AVVAV

-31 GAFTPATTPEAPAT
+31 GAFTPAATPEAPAT

-128 ADENKDTD
+128 ADENKEAD

-169 QTPLDETNPDEVKS
+169 QTPLDETNPEEVKS
-183 TVTVEVTEDEAKHMD
+183 TVVVEVTEDEAKHMD
-198 EVQPTADTKTDAEK
+198 EVQPTADTKAEAE
-212 TSDTKADSEKTSDA
+212 TSDTKKDSEKTSDA

-231 EDTNATSTDTPTEAP
+231 EDATTADTPAEAP

-280 GKEVTDPTGT
+280 GKEVTDPAGT

-313 KAETVA
+313 KADTVA
-319 QNAPEPSYSAPA
+319 QSAPEPSYSAPA

-337 SYTAPA
+337 SYAT
-343 APSNSS
+343 
-349 SYTAPS
+349 PS
-355 QPAQREKHYVVDVYA
+355 QPAQREKQRVWVVDKPA
-370 WDEQVQ
+370 WDETVE
-376 TGSHYL
+376 TGSHYRM
-382 TSDGHIFYDDNS
+382 SDGTIFY
-394 LNAYMKQQI
+394 NASDVTAYAKQQI
-403 KAGHT
+403 KAGNTHL
-408 RISYSVE
+408 SYSVE
-415 PDYTTVHHPEQGH
+415 PDYTTIHHPEEGH
-428 WE
+428 WEWQ